1 MGPLE
6 LTMLSGIHAANCG
19 GNVME
24 NVRSEASVTA
34 NLSNPVHRL
43 ARDHACGW
51 SVKKY
56 GGTSDGGDRTLTEIL
71 GVYTLYIT

>member
-1 MGPLE
+1 
-6 LTMLSGIHAANCG
+6 
-19 GNVME
+19 ME